1 VKNKWLCLVMSVTV
15 IAGFA
20 SAMSIAVASKSYAAN
35 PDVSGNNSITAY
47 VGTGGLLLPDSFSG
61 PASKKTAV
69 ANCLGCTWKYTVYC
83 SHGSDSP
90 CKHAVTSCPRGT
102 LRYRVWFGTSPELL
116 TVIGSVCWGSY
127 TPVTRRN
134 VENRID
140 DYVIRYLPALSPG
153 FDPPGGSL
161 TSVPVIFWTGQ
172 PTVFRPPKFSLSGH
186 TVAITARPSWR
197 WTWGDGKAAWK
208 SVAGAQYP
216 SKQITHQYRS
226 PGTYRVGVTTVWEA
240 EYTVSGLGT
249 FEASGEVIRQS
260 KSLMVPI
267 KSARTVLVEH

>member
-1 VKNKWLCLVMSVTV
+1 LKRRLLCLAFAVAA
-15 IAGFA
+15 IAGTL
-20 SAMSIAVASKSYAAN
+20 SIAVAPNSFAGD
-35 PDVSGNNSITAY
+35 PDVSGNNSLAAY
-47 VGTGGLLLPDSFSG
+47 VGTGGLLLPQSFSG
-61 PASKKTAV
+61 SGSKKTAV

-83 SHGSDSP
+83 SHGSDVP

-116 TVIGSVCWGSY
+116 SVIGSVCWGSS

-134 VENRID
+134 IERRID
-140 DYVIRYLPALSPG
+140 DHVIRYVPALRPG

-186 TVAITARPSWR
+186 TVSITARPSWR
-197 WTWGDGKAAWK
+197 WTWGDGETAWK

-226 PGTYRVGVTTVWEA
+226 PGTFRVGVTAVWEA
-240 EYTVSGLGT
+240 KYTVSGLGT
-249 FEASGEVIRQS
+249 FDASGEVIRQS
-260 KSLMVPI
+260 KSLVVPI
-267 KSARTVLVEH
+267 LSARTVLVTH